1 MPLEDWVRHSRHDMF
16 LYDWQTLIAGV
27 LALIAGLITV
37 REIRKQVETAV
48 RLEHER
54 VASEVDALR
63 KSFAVELRLQIA
75 TALLVYD
82 GLYGLGFMSQALIS
96 GPMVEDKSRMA
107 APIIYPANAGKIGLL
122 GAEAMDVMIV
132 YDLLETARN
141 GAARALVGAPN
152 TISPPVVMKAAD
164 DFLAACAYAR
174 GLLPKLRTGDPSR
187 DANDEALIQKINDNL
202 AARRPA

>member
-132 YDLLETARN
+132 YDLLEDARN
-141 GAARALVGAPN
+141 GAARALVRAPN
-152 TISPPVVMKAAD
+152 NISAPVVMKTAD
-164 DFLAACAYAR
+164 AFLAACVYAR
-174 GLLPKLRTGDPSR
+174 GVLPRLRTGDPSR

-202 AARRPA
+202 AARPA

>member
-63 KSFAVELRLQIA
+63 KSFAFELRLQIA
-75 TALLVYD
+75 TALIVYD
-82 GLYGLGFMSQALIS
+82 DLYGLGFMSNSLIS

-122 GAEAMDVMIV
+122 GAEAMNVMIV
-132 YDLLETARN
+132 YDLLEAARN
-141 GAARALVGAPN
+141 GAARALVGAP
-152 TISPPVVMKAAD
+152 SPPDVMKVAD
-164 DFLAACAYAR
+164 AFLDACVHAR

-187 DANDEALIQKINDNL
+187 DAKDEALIQKINDSL